1 ALPICYECG
10 VSVRDVDCMVSPY
23 GCFGAPH
30 QACLDAGI
38 PVIVVRENRSCLNV
52 PEHPRF
58 SYVANYLEAAGLLM
72 AMQAGVHPSS
82 VRRPLE
88 PTVVK

>member
-1 ALPICYECG
+1 
-10 VSVRDVDCMVSPY
+10 MVSPY